1 MFTTE
6 PFSIT
11 AYIVLGLQT
20 LNPYINIITDFFIV
34 SCVLLLILAIYKRRF
49 AELSATLLTSFGI
62 LGIFLGFAIGLSGF
76 DGQNLDKS
84 LPYLMS
90 GLKMALITG
99 AVGIFFAFL
108 VKLMNRKQ
116 AQQPAFP
123 SHQITPADIYRA
135 LKEISDHNADQKA
148 ILSNMMEQANVYQK
162 NVYKIIK
169 LQQKGLTQ
177 DAPLLK
183 ELNLN
188 KEQTENV
195 KQLNQAV
202 GKLVTWQENYRGQMT
217 QMSEQFTY
225 SLNGI
230 EKSRDALQEI
240 GTVMQSIPQTVQQL
254 AQVMQGL
261 HQQVEEH
268 ELQLESFQHLRQQA
282 GDAFPVIE
290 KNLHDLTRG
299 MQQEVQQHL
308 ELLETTL
315 ETQMDMAEAS
325 LETQMGGFEA
335 LQNKFAELL
344 DAKVPS
350 GSENL
355 ETPLSETQ
363 NLEIVPISENLEIPE
378 TQNLEAVPET
388 IDEYETPISEVSP
401 QKIIDVVDSVV
412 DNPDSPSDYEILQ
425 NQAYSLMESEHYEEA
440 IVHFGQAIE
449 INLTEFSL
457 FYNQACCYASLG
469 EINLAITTL
478 QEAIALNA
486 ECFEM
491 AKTDSDFDRIRYS
504 ADFQSLLKMAHT
516 QS

>member
-49 AELSATLLTSFGI
+49 AEFSATLLTSFGI

-76 DGQNLDKS
+76 DGQNLEKS
-84 LPYLMS
+84 LPYLMN

-99 AVGIFFAFL
+99 VVGIFFAFL
-108 VKLMNRKQ
+108 IKLMNSKQ
-116 AQQPAFP
+116 AQQAALP

-135 LKEISDHNADQKA
+135 LNEISDHNADQKA
-148 ILSNMMEQANVYQK
+148 ILSNMMEQASVYQK

-169 LQQKGLTQ
+169 LQET
-177 DAPLLK
+177 PLK

-188 KEQTENV
+188 KEQTENI

-202 GKLVTWQENYRGQMT
+202 GKLVTWQKNYQGQMT

-290 KNLHDLTRG
+290 KNIQDLTRG

-308 ELLETTL
+308 ELLEMAL
-315 ETQMDMAEAS
+315 ETQMDMAEVS
-325 LETQMGGFEA
+325 LETQIEGFEA

-344 DAKVPS
+344 NANVPN
-350 GSENL
+350 GIENL
-355 ETPLSETQ
+355 ETPVLETQ
-363 NLEIVPISENLEIPE
+363 N
-378 TQNLEAVPET
+378 
-388 IDEYETPISEVSP
+388 SEVSS
-401 QKIIDVVDSVV
+401 QKMIDVV
-412 DNPDSPSDYEILQ
+412 DNPDLPSDYEILHGFFVI
-425 NQAYSLMESEHYEEA
+425 L
-440 IVHFGQAIE
+440 
-449 INLTEFSL
+449 
-457 FYNQACCYASLG
+457 
-469 EINLAITTL
+469 
-478 QEAIALNA
+478 
-486 ECFEM
+486 
-491 AKTDSDFDRIRYS
+491 
-504 ADFQSLLKMAHT
+504 
-516 QS
+516 